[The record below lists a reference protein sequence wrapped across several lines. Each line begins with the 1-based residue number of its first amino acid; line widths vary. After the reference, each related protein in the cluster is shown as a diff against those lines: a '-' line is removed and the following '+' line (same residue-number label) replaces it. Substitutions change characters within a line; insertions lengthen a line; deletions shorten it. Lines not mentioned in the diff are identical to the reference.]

1 MPKNTNENTNI
12 ETLYSDDDMSD
23 HLANA
28 SVGKASPAIGFLK
41 VLLTVIWWAG
51 WVFLAFFTLF
61 SIYAGLAI
69 MGVGSIAESFENITP
84 FMAFVSSV
92 SVVIV
97 AAVFLIIVKQLREIC
112 KTLVT
117 GDPFVPSNAKR
128 LRAIWIAVA
137 GGEILRLCSTFIIAK
152 VSQSSADMPE
162 VATDL
167 RIYVW
172 FMVLAL
178 IILAEVFREGAR
190 LRLEQK
196 LTV

>member
-1 MPKNTNENTNI
+1 MNV
-12 ETLYSDDDMSD
+12 ETLYPDEMATS
-23 HLANA
+23 
-28 SVGKASPAIGFLK
+28 KASPAIGFLNI
-41 VLLTVIWWAG
+41 LLTIIWWGG
-51 WVFLAFFTLF
+51 WVFLGLFTLL
-61 SIYAGLAI
+61 SAYAGLGI
-69 MGVGSIAESFENITP
+69 LGVDAVHKSFENITP
-84 FMAFVSSV
+84 FMALVSSV

-97 AAVFLIIVKQLREIC
+97 AAVFLVIVKQLRAIC

-117 GDPFVPSNAKR
+117 GDPFVPQNATR
-128 LRAIWIAVA
+128 LRRIWVAVA
-137 GGEILRLCSTFIIAK
+137 AGEILRLCSTFVISRL
-152 VSQSSADMPE
+152 SQSTEEISV

-190 LRLEQK
+190 LRQEAK